1 MSKKVWD
8 YWATKYEKHWV
19 QKYSLGPTRNTIINE
34 LHNIIKPGTSLNI
47 LDMSCAIGQLI
58 YEVKNEFISYDL
70 NIIGVDISSKML
82 ELAKIKNKDI
92 TFYNSSIFDFETVEK
107 FDIIMC
113 SHSFPYYQDQEK
125 AIKKFNNLLN
135 DNGYLL
141 LAQASIN
148 NFYDKISMFAVK
160 FYTGFGKYPSIKK
173 IESLT
178 KEHFNLIKVIKIKE
192 KFFMPSICLFLLTK
206 KGETNND

>member
-1 MSKKVWD
+1 MTLTLLVLTYLQKCSNLLKLK
-8 YWATKYEKHWV
+8 TKILLSTIV
-19 QKYSLGPTRNTIINE
+19 VSL
-34 LHNIIKPGTSLNI
+34 I
-47 LDMSCAIGQLI
+47 LRLLKNLILSCVHILFLI
-58 YEVKNEFISYDL
+58 TK
-70 NIIGVDISSKML
+70 
-82 ELAKIKNKDI
+82 
-92 TFYNSSIFDFETVEK
+92 
-107 FDIIMC
+107 
-113 SHSFPYYQDQEK
+113 DQEK